1 MSTSPSTSESS
12 VESPGSSLPICKI
25 CGLTG
30 HGLHFGV
37 LSCRACAAFFR
48 RTIVTERQ
56 KKYTCRGGK
65 EQCDVSSNDRYQC
78 RLCRYQKCVELG
90 MTPENVQFN
99 RDNNTNSKRKLE
111 DEPILLSDSENS
123 LFKKPRTIMDI
134 SRLSVKIKRILNAEY
149 CDDNPTKNTLEIADI
164 ALKKWRDL
172 QRSEKTMEVLAV
184 LPVRKM
190 FGIFEKQMV
199 VIAEWLVQHPHFR
212 MLEETERY
220 LFFKSIWNMWR
231 RFERF
236 EMSVKMFG
244 ERAIEQRMFAISNE
258 QIVTMNMSTDFSE
271 ITDQPNKDLQQ
282 MFHNSML
289 NLFQQVARPLLDLKP
304 TSIEVAY
311 MLTQMS
317 WQVAGKALQGRVT
330 EIGDRVCDELANNLH
345 AYYLKNESR
354 PNYAGRLVRLM
365 NIVNAVKKIHYE
377 RRKTLE
383 LARIFEIF
391 KVEFSEPDILD

>member
-12 VESPGSSLPICKI
+12 VESPGSSSLPICKV

-37 LSCRACAAFFR
+37 LSCRACAAFF
-48 RTIVTERQ
+48 
-56 KKYTCRGGK
+56 
-65 EQCDVSSNDRYQC
+65 RYQC

-134 SRLSVKIKRILNAEY
+134 SRLSVKIKRILNAEC
-149 CDDNPTKNTLEIADI
+149 CDDPKTRGLNTLEIANV

-212 MLEETERY
+212 MLDEQERY

-317 WQVAGKALQGRVT
+317 WQVAGKALQVRVT

-345 AYYLKNESR
+345 AYYLKHESR

>member
-1 MSTSPSTSESS
+1 MSSTPSTSSESS
-12 VESPGSSLPICKI
+12 SPEVRPICKV
-25 CGLTG
+25 CGLTA

-65 EQCDVSSNDRYQC
+65 EKCEVNSNDRYQC
-78 RLCRYQKCVELG
+78 RLCRYKKCVDLG

-99 RDNNTNSKRKLE
+99 RDANSNGKRKLE
-111 DEPILLSDSENS
+111 DEPILLSDSENT
-123 LFKKPRTIMDI
+123 LAEKRRAILDI
-134 SRLSVKIKRILNAEY
+134 SALAVKIKGILTSDPSDSKTA
-149 CDDNPTKNTLEIADI
+149 KMNTLEIADYG
-164 ALKKWRDL
+164 LKKWRDQ

-190 FGIFEKQMV
+190 FAIFEKQMV

-212 MLEETERY
+212 MLDTEERY
-220 LFFKSIWNMWR
+220 LYFKCIWNMWR

-244 ERAIEQRMFAISNE
+244 IRAIEQRMFAISNE

-271 ITDQPNKDLQQ
+271 ITDAPNADMQQ

-289 NLFQQVARPLLDLKP
+289 NLFEQVAKPLLELKP
-304 TSIEVAY
+304 SSIEMAY

-317 WQVAGKALQGRVT
+317 WQVAGKKLQGKVL
-330 EIGDRVCDELANNLH
+330 EIGDRVSDELANNLH
-345 AYYLKNESR
+345 SYYLKHESR
-354 PNYAGRLVRLM
+354 NNYAGRLVRLM
-365 NIVNAVKKIHYE
+365 GIVNAVKKIHME

-383 LARIFEIF
+383 MARIFEVF
-391 KVEFSEPDILD
+391 KFEFSEPDILD